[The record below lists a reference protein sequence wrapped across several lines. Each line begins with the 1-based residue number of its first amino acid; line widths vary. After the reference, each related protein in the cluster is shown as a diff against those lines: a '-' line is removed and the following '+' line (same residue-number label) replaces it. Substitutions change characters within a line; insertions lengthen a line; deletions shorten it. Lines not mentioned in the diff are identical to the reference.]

1 MGFGGSFGIKL
12 DVGLRSETA
21 CCDCENFRSSP
32 VAFSCEFSICHLD
45 LSPSSIVWF
54 FRGDHFFVA
63 GTDPFEMPTRKIDSV
78 ISGVPPSDKSTP
90 RKRVKTGA
98 QEIHAKLGSTLV
110 WSADALGYA
119 GL

>member
-1 MGFGGSFGIKL
+1 
-12 DVGLRSETA
+12 
-21 CCDCENFRSSP
+21 
-32 VAFSCEFSICHLD
+32 
-45 LSPSSIVWF
+45 
-54 FRGDHFFVA
+54 
-63 GTDPFEMPTRKIDSV
+63 MPTRRIDSV

-98 QEIHAKLGSTLV
+98 QEIHAKLGSNRV

>member
-1 MGFGGSFGIKL
+1 MFVFLEATI
-12 DVGLRSETA
+12 
-21 CCDCENFRSSP
+21 
-32 VAFSCEFSICHLD
+32 
-45 LSPSSIVWF
+45 
-54 FRGDHFFVA
+54 FFVA
-63 GTDPFEMPTRKIDSV
+63 VTDPFEIATRKIDSI

-98 QEIHAKLGSTLV
+98 QEIHAKLRSNLV

>member
-1 MGFGGSFGIKL
+1 MFVFLEATI
-12 DVGLRSETA
+12 
-21 CCDCENFRSSP
+21 
-32 VAFSCEFSICHLD
+32 
-45 LSPSSIVWF
+45 
-54 FRGDHFFVA
+54 FFVA
-63 GTDPFEMPTRKIDSV
+63 GMDPFEMPRRRIDSV

-110 WSADALGYA
+110 WSADALGYD